1 MQQSNIGMSAALQ
14 KGGGRCPIGNH
25 ALQHSHAWKR
35 RRGVG
40 SNMLSPAGSPRRQ
53 SCLIAYAPP
62 SPFAR
67 RCSGRVRGNAG
78 GLDRSPRITVT
89 HYCNRPADSHV
100 INGTAA
106 AQLYKIAHCGA
117 VTMDMLSRNHT
128 APARLSRFRVQMFF
142 SSAKLSAE
150 KSHLLWA
157 MPTISLLSMTP
168 QFCNNSMIKRLRSA
182 RTEQKADTS
191 KHLSKIAYA
200 VA

>member
-14 KGGGRCPIGNH
+14 KGRGCCPIGNH
-25 ALQHSHAWKR
+25 ALQHTRAWKR

-67 RCSGRVRGNAG
+67 RCFGRVHGNAG
-78 GLDRSPRITVT
+78 GLDGSPRITVT

-128 APARLSRFRVQMFF
+128 APARLSRFRVQMFSLRQNF
-142 SSAKLSAE
+142 PPKIV
-150 KSHLLWA
+150 
-157 MPTISLLSMTP
+157 PTTGDANHFHDAAIL
-168 QFCNNSMIKRLRSA
+168 QQQHDQEIKIRP
-182 RTEQKADTS
+182 
-191 KHLSKIAYA
+191 H
-200 VA
+200 